1 MRKKSRMETTAC
13 SLTNMHKIA
22 KNGDDGSFSYVH
34 GPTFWRDGEICDVH
48 YEKGMYHKG
57 TWFLQMHEIEK
68 HCMFFKRSINLFFK
82 TSNAFQCSPLS
93 IYRMIQSIFKFKFQP

>member
-34 GPTFWRDGEICDVH
+34 GPTF
-48 YEKGMYHKG
+48 
-57 TWFLQMHEIEK
+57 
-68 HCMFFKRSINLFFK
+68 
-82 TSNAFQCSPLS
+82 
-93 IYRMIQSIFKFKFQP
+93 